1 MTKIRDL
8 FLLNPDIIFLNHGSF
23 GATPRPVLNAFQRWQ
38 RELEYQPV
46 KFLVRDLFNYL
57 EYARQGLANYLHTK
71 PDSLVYIPNATF
83 GVNIVARSLQ
93 LEEGDEILLSDHE
106 YGACEYVWENA
117 CKKSGASLI
126 RQPIPLP
133 LYTQDEIL
141 DHLWSGVT
149 TRTKLIFISHIT
161 SPTAIQ
167 FPVESV
173 CQRARDKGI
182 LTFIDGAHAP
192 GQIDL
197 NLEKIGADFYTGNC
211 HKWMLAP
218 KGSGFLYVQ
227 PNVQN
232 IINPLIISWG
242 WGGNPEFSSG
252 SPFLDNLQWWGTH
265 DPSAFLSVPDA
276 IDFQEINNWYQV
288 RETCRSLAID
298 TRKKIDSLTGMDP
311 ICPDSVE
318 WINQMFI
325 TRLPNDT
332 DIVALKESL
341 YRDFRIEVPIIGW
354 NDSKFIRVSIQG
366 YNSLEDINALL
377 NALEH
382 LI

>member
-57 EYARQGLANYLHTK
+57 EYARLVLSKYLHTN

-106 YGACEYVWENA
+106 YGACEYVWEYA